1 MNDKTKNALTILVV
15 LIAVY
20 LAYKVVN
27 NLLQGLGIF
36 DTKADLETKAA
47 PKSAVKEVSNEIKK
61 LATDIKKSKVLTAA
75 QKALIK
81 PTYNQGTYDTYALG
95 LFTAMNGV
103 GTDQTAIE
111 NIFSN
116 MKNRTDVLRLIEAY
130 GVKQLTGAFGIA
142 DGQPDTLPSHL
153 VSDGGVE
160 AANKGL
166 KKNKVLY
173 SF

>member
-1 MNDKTKNALTILVV
+1 MNDKTKNGLILFASIVG
-15 LIAVY
+15 LFI
-20 LAYKVVN
+20 AYKVIN
-27 NLLQGLGIF
+27 NIFQGLGIF
-36 DTKADLETKAA
+36 DTKADTETKNA
-47 PKSAVKEVSNEIKK
+47 PKVAIKNVTNEIKK
-61 LATDIKKSKVLTAA
+61 LTNDIKKSKVLTQA
-75 QKALIK
+75 QKNLIK

-103 GTDQTAIE
+103 GTDTTAIE
-111 NIFSN
+111 NIFSQ

-130 GVKQLTGAFGIA
+130 GVKQLTGAFGIS

-160 AANKGL
+160 SANKGL

-173 SF
+173 QF